1 MHSEHTPQEVR
12 KLILDREARRSRIE
26 VIVAANTKVEYRKRE
41 DNEIRRGKTSSAIV
55 VIKYKS
61 SEMFF
66 QVSLLLLR
74 YFRKK
79 SNPQ

>member
-55 VIKYKS
+55 ATLEKKVIRSK
-61 SEMFF
+61 
-66 QVSLLLLR
+66 VNSLKTATP
-74 YFRKK
+74 F
-79 SNPQ
+79 N